1 MAVAFGI
8 KRNDID
14 TTQDTIEY
22 RYIKLQKTR
31 FFFSFS
37 KGWILLFKK

>member
-31 FFFSFS
+31 FFFS
-37 KGWILLFKK
+37 KGWILVFF